1 MFLYK
6 IYVKHLFRK
15 GFFSRF
21 SRSSV
26 VDKAPIIEKKDS
38 EENEDKDTS
47 VDTDK
52 VAEDS
57 TTAAN
62 DSKDKGI
69 VVIMDRQI
77 HI

>member
-1 MFLYK
+1 M
-6 IYVKHLFRK
+6 FRK

-52 VAEDS
+52 AAEDS
-57 TTAAN
+57 TTNTPN

-69 VVIMDRQI
+69 AYFYY
-77 HI
+77 

>member
-1 MFLYK
+1 M
-6 IYVKHLFRK
+6 FRK

-62 DSKDKGI
+62 DLKDKGI

-77 HI
+77 HILRDKDT